1 MLFHSLQFLLFLPL
15 VFALYWS
22 LPNLVGRLTSER
34 GAQRSRQVLLLLASC
49 VFYMAW
55 NPAPVLLIFYLATSD
70 WLLGRAMEDADY
82 EGSRGNRLFQV
93 QAVLVAA
100 CWVPVV
106 VYAEALVVKGIA
118 GVFLAVYAYFTVA
131 ATFSKSLE
139 KKQKRIITMSV
150 VNNLTLLGL
159 FKYADWITSIVV
171 DTAAAFGVELVYKPL
186 GLLLP
191 VGLSFV
197 VFQCMSYTIDIY
209 RGSLPARKSWLEVT
223 LFISFFP
230 QIVAGPIVR
239 AADFLPQLD
248 KPPELTEHQGVRALT
263 RIALGMF
270 KKLVIAD
277 LLAANLVNR
286 VFDTPGNYTG
296 LEVISA
302 TFAYTAQIY
311 YDFSAYSDIAIG
323 CAALFGFTLRE
334 NFDKPYLSK
343 NLFEFW
349 RRWHQSLGRW
359 LFDYLYVPLGG
370 SRCSKTR
377 TCWNL
382 YVTMILGGIWHGAN
396 FGMIGWGAVHG
407 LVLIGNR
414 MLWWT
419 FGKPSEDRPFY
430 VDVITGLA
438 TFIVVMEARIV
449 FKAETMAKSWE
460 VFSAQFDTTMA
471 APNMTPMLIGVMIA
485 ATIGHLLPHKFFDRV
500 VELLVET
507 PIIIRVALLLGLALG
522 IKEVANFEVQ
532 PFIYFQF

>member
-15 VFALYWS
+15 VFALYWWFPP
-22 LPNLVGRLTSER
+22 LLGRF
-34 GAQRSRQVLLLLASC
+34 AQRSRQVLLLLASC

-70 WLLGRAMEDADY
+70 WLLGRAIEDATK
-82 EGSRGNRLFQV
+82 EKGNWLFQL
-93 QAVLVAA
+93 QSLLTLAA
-100 CWVPVV
+100 ATPVVIFAESFIVKGSVVVFLV
-106 VYAEALVVKGIA
+106 VYAVIVLSAS
-118 GVFLAVYAYFTVA
+118 FTRSE
-131 ATFSKSLE
+131 SKR
-139 KKQKRIITMSV
+139 KKRIITMSV
-150 VNNLTLLGL
+150 VNNLSLLAM
-159 FKYADWITSIVV
+159 FKYAAWITSIVV
-171 DTAAAFGVELVYKPL
+171 DVAASFNVTLVYKPL

-197 VFQCMSYTIDIY
+197 VFQCMSYTIDVY
-209 RGSLPARKSWLEVT
+209 RGSMPARKSWLEVT

-248 KPPELTEHQGVRALT
+248 KAPELSEHDGVRALS

-286 VFDTPGNYTG
+286 VFETSGNYSG
-296 LEVISA
+296 LEVVAA

-323 CAALFGFTLRE
+323 CASLFGFTLRE

-370 SRCSKTR
+370 SKCSKPR

-407 LVLIGNR
+407 LVLIANR
-414 MLWWT
+414 ILWWT

-430 VDVITGLA
+430 IDVITGFF
-438 TFIVVMEARIV
+438 TFLVVMEARIV

-460 VFSAQFDTTMA
+460 VFSAQFNTSLQT
-471 APNMTPMLIGVMIA
+471 PNLTPMVLGVMVL
-485 ATIGHLLPHKFFDRV
+485 ATIGHLLPHRAFDGFVRFMV
-500 VELLVET
+500 KT
-507 PIIIRVALLLGLALG
+507 PVIFRALLLLALVLT
-522 IKEVANFEVQ
+522 IKEVADFEVQ